1 MIFDRSALHTKLAD
15 KSAVRELIID
25 RIGEKHLVPLIG
37 TYCDFKN
44 IDFDQFPS
52 QFVLKCTHDSGSA
65 IVCRDKGTFDVNRAE
80 SKLGCVDTFSLKNS
94 EVVKSNRQTQF
105 YYSLCLVPC

>member
-1 MIFDRSALHTKLAD
+1 MIFERSALHTKLAD

-44 IDFDQFPS
+44 IDFDQFP
-52 QFVLKCTHDSGSA
+52 T
-65 IVCRDKGTFDVNRAE
+65 
-80 SKLGCVDTFSLKNS
+80 NS
-94 EVVKSNRQTQF
+94 F
-105 YYSLCLVPC
+105 